1 LTIIGVIVQ
10 DEAVK
15 RADSGRRYCP

>member
-1 LTIIGVIVQ
+1 LTIIRVIVQ